1 MEKLE
6 RLWVYNLKTD
16 KSQWVA
22 ASETDGRI
30 QVREWLN

>member
-6 RLWVYNLKTD
+6 HLWVYNLKTD

-22 ASETDGRI
+22 ASETVG
-30 QVREWLN
+30 EFK